1 MIGVLHES
9 IHFLKNKMS
18 VSFPSSS
25 TPQDLPAW
33 SAGHSSTIGFGLLKV
48 TRSALD
54 FKYFTAHP
62 EAEGGAE
69 LLDSFTMTK

>member
-1 MIGVLHES
+1 L
-9 IHFLKNKMS
+9 
-18 VSFPSSS
+18 